1 MLLQSPGLRLGPP
14 RVPPC
19 PRWPRC
25 RLPRGKSRHCS
36 LPRVSRERR
45 GQSETDRGALGTR
58 VSAAAP
64 GSASHAGR
72 GARASAGSE
81 VCACPR
87 AGAGAGSP
95 GKVVGSSLGPL
106 CRRHRPAP
114 ALPRCRP
121 RSKPKSRSHQER
133 SRPDADGTF
142 AVDVGL
148 RRTRRPRRRGGQ
160 SRGAGDSE
168 TKRAKLPRKN
178 ATSSLRG
185 RNSQAPR
192 ADRGLGVAGGGTECA
207 KVTGRRARPRS
218 GRIWKAA
225 FASFVERGSS
235 ARPAC
240 PSLARRGRFFLNYNR
255 GLCKSDLHCK

>member
-1 MLLQSPGLRLGPP
+1 MPPPLVLPATPAAELAPRLGAKSARAPGPGL
-14 RVPPC
+14 
-19 PRWPRC
+19 
-25 RLPRGKSRHCS
+25 
-36 LPRVSRERR
+36 
-45 GQSETDRGALGTR
+45 
-58 VSAAAP
+58 AP
-64 GSASHAGR
+64 G
-72 GARASAGSE
+72 
-81 VCACPR
+81 PR
-87 AGAGAGSP
+87 AW
-95 GKVVGSSLGPL
+95 SSVPATGPSADGT
-106 CRRHRPAP
+106 CRHHRPAP

-160 SRGAGDSE
+160 SCGAGDSE

-225 FASFVERGSS
+225 FASFVERGSP

-240 PSLARRGRFFLNYNR
+240 PSLARRGRFFVNYNR